1 MAGLPAWL
9 QDRRAQVAIGVGG
22 LAGVYVLV
30 RRRGASPGGISD
42 AQLAAG
48 SSGSTGQGYGTF
60 NDGGSDLAAT
70 LGNFQ
75 TGLQGILQGYVN
87 SAGTAVPTPVAKTP
101 RPQDYAHGYQ
111 TIVRPVDLREVARE
125 RGMTVATLLKLNPGI
140 TSATQ
145 LLAPGQK
152 VQFSDTPTAVAG
164 GLIMPYRPP
173 PKPKAT
179 TVRKS

>member
-87 SAGTAVPTPVAKTP
+87 SAGTAVPTPVAKT
-101 RPQDYAHGYQ
+101 
-111 TIVRPVDLREVARE
+111 
-125 RGMTVATLLKLNPGI
+125 
-140 TSATQ
+140 
-145 LLAPGQK
+145 
-152 VQFSDTPTAVAG
+152 
-164 GLIMPYRPP
+164 
-173 PKPKAT
+173 
-179 TVRKS
+179 